1 MAWIVV
7 NALITRPAESA
18 ATIVLILLG
27 LPAYPLFRRHRTP
40 LTQASVTTSVKV
52 TRDPTP

>member
-7 NALITRPAESA
+7 DALITRPAESA

-27 LPAYPLFRRHRTP
+27 LPAYPLFKRRRAAA
-40 LTQASVTTSVKV
+40 LASAPAGSK
-52 TRDPTP
+52 